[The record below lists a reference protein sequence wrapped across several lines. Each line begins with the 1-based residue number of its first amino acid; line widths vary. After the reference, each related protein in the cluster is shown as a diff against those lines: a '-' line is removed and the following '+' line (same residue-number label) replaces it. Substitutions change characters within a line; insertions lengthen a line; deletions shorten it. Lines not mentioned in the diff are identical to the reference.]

1 NGEEKRMAR
10 TTTVE
15 APRQPKTL
23 DEYLAWL
30 QMLQAAGADLRP
42 VAENL
47 FREKFALQDALDKLK
62 EHQEELREELE
73 TLLAPER
80 YPAVIT
86 NVHCNGDT
94 TVEVHGAGMRMQV
107 AVHPDV
113 DSEQLKIGAR
123 GLLSKSR
130 NCLLSVEESGPSWH
144 DIGTFEGY
152 AGERRILVRH
162 QEQLVAADVAD
173 DLLPVELH

>member
-1 NGEEKRMAR
+1 
-10 TTTVE
+10 
-15 APRQPKTL
+15 
-23 DEYLAWL
+23 
-30 QMLQAAGADLRP
+30 
-42 VAENL
+42 
-47 FREKFALQDALDKLK
+47 
-62 EHQEELREELE
+62 

-94 TVEVHGAGMRMQV
+94 TVEVYGAGMRMQV

-152 AGERRILVRH
+152 AGERRMRGRH
-162 QEQLVAADVAD
+162 QEQVVAADVAD
-173 DLLPVELH
+173 DLLPVELHKGDLVGFDREGAHLAYSRVEPPGKEDLFFENTPADRFEELGGLDREIERLKRAV